1 MGRVRGVEKEEEAA
15 GDSDSVVVPM
25 EDTVQTLIDHLVY
38 PLLPSKASFHD
49 SPTLSKQ
56 KSVAMQMH
64 AVVLLYNYYHRKQFP
79 GLEFLG
85 FDSFCKVAVN
95 ARPSL
100 LAYMKFMQR
109 CNDEAGELDTQLSIT
124 EEMVMSACN
133 ICRELDA
140 SRDAPSVEKW
150 PVFKVAVFVV
160 DSTKMNCLL
169 QFSSKTQ
176 GVWSLIEKDIDMHHY
191 NMEALSETKNT
202 NSKKRSAASAS
213 RNELA
218 ASEAALRQL
227 AFSAVKEET
236 GILQT
241 DLTVLESH
249 TAYSLSKEKSTSRF
263 YLMQCMKAINEEVI
277 QVPIK
282 EAIGSLRGPLVSKI
296 LDSYEV
302 TSAVEYF
309 HLLPYAGIISDW
321 FSRETSG
328 INSQLLPER
337 QGNIVGNC
345 SPEADKPCA
354 EEGGETGDGFHWSRQ
369 IPEAP
374 DNETR
379 RSKNVTVSE
388 QENGDCCMSASSEAV
403 CSPQFMAD
411 DSPLDHSGRLFT
423 CHDAI
428 NSVLKTI
435 SDTDVKKRNKSLTQ
449 RALKAT
455 ENGVKD
461 QAEMIDSAKKP
472 CSADKTGV
480 KHRTK
485 NDDFL
490 FHDRTSGNA
499 PVVPLPTGSENLD
512 KVKVVL
518 ASKGNDLLQSAL
530 QALQSKRDELCHQ
543 HRQLEDEIAVCEKNI
558 QTIIGRGEDDLM
570 LKIESIIDACNAA
583 CCKGAGRKQTGES
596 LSQHCKRKR
605 LSEAVLILRNP
616 CQELDEICTEN
627 NWILPRYSVL
637 PSDGGFLAN
646 VTVQGLDFEISGR
659 GDLHSDP
666 REARESAA
674 SQMLSKLRS
683 MAKQLQ

>member
-1 MGRVRGVEKEEEAA
+1 MGRVKEVVEEEAA
-15 GDSDSVVVPM
+15 EDSDSAAVRM

-49 SPTLSKQ
+49 SPSLSKQ

-109 CNDEAGELDTQLSIT
+109 CNDEEGELDTQLSIT

-140 SRDAPSVEKW
+140 SRDAPSMEKW

-176 GVWSLIEKDIDMHHY
+176 GVWSLIEKDIDRCHY

-202 NSKKRSAASAS
+202 NNKKRSAASAS

-218 ASEAALRQL
+218 ASEAALWQL
-227 AFSAVKEET
+227 AFSSVKEET

-282 EAIGSLRGPLVSKI
+282 EAIGSLRGTLVSKKF
-296 LDSYEV
+296 DSYEV
-302 TSAVEYF
+302 TSVLEYF

-328 INSQLLPER
+328 ISLQLLPER
-337 QGNIVGNC
+337 PGNIVGNC
-345 SPEADKPCA
+345 SPEADKACA

-369 IPEAP
+369 ITEAP
-374 DNETR
+374 DNETCH
-379 RSKNVTVSE
+379 SKNGTVSE
-388 QENGDCCMSASSEAV
+388 QENGDCCMSGSSKAI
-403 CSPQFMAD
+403 CSPQFTAD

-435 SDTDVKKRNKSLTQ
+435 SDTDVKKRNKPLTQ
-449 RALKAT
+449 RALKAS

-461 QAEMIDSAKKP
+461 QAEVIDSGKKP

-485 NDDFL
+485 NNDFV
-490 FHDRTSGNA
+490 FHDRTPSNV
-499 PVVPLPTGSENLD
+499 PVVPLPTSSENLD
-512 KVKVVL
+512 KVQMVL
-518 ASKGNDLLQSAL
+518 ASKGNDLLKSAL
-530 QALQSKRDELCHQ
+530 QALHSKRDELCHQ
-543 HRQLEDEIAVCEKNI
+543 HRQLEDEIALCEKKI
-558 QTIIGRGEDDLM
+558 QTIIGGGEDDLM

-583 CCKGAGRKQTGES
+583 CSKGAGKKQTGES
-596 LSQHCKRKR
+596 LPQHCKRKR
-605 LSEAVLILRNP
+605 LSEAVLILQNP

-637 PSDGGFLAN
+637 PSDGRFLAN
-646 VTVQGLDFEISGR
+646 VTVQGLDFKISGG